1 MSETVSRGRDASRQ
15 ADPRAAAGAGVTP
28 RCGRDRRVLV
38 AGAAAAGV
46 AAAVTGQI
54 AGWLAAAAAAA
65 LGEKAA
71 PARKRF
77 RNRPLRT
84 TGCTGAIGR
93 AGIPE

>member
-1 MSETVSRGRDASRQ
+1 MTAATSPPAAEMSIPAEPDPGRGPRLHRRQ
-15 ADPRAAAGAGVTP
+15 GLAAG
-28 RCGRDRRVLV
+28 
-38 AGAAAAGV
+38 

-54 AGWLAAAAAAA
+54 AGWLAAAAAG